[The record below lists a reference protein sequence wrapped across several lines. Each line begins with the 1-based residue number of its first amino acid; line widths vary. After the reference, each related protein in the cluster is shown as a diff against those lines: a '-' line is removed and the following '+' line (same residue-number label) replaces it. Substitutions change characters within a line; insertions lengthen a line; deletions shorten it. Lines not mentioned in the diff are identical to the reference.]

1 MESQEFEL
9 LSSEGNEI
17 IGASPQWLILW
28 GNSVIFLT
36 VLVVLG
42 LSCWIKCPS
51 IVSGQMALV
60 PHHAPV
66 VVQAQAPAISGLLL
80 SESGTTVRLG
90 QAIAVLRQQVP
101 AAHTTT
107 YRAPIAGHLL
117 LLKDLTHASQCQDSL
132 FAIVP
137 TANDYQCI
145 VHIPDEQYEAIAIG
159 QRVLLA
165 LKDYPSAEYGKLVG
179 QVSALAM
186 TSEHGQFRVVVRVLT
201 TRSTNNRLL
210 PVTGKSLGYAEIL
223 VRETTLFER
232 ISQGISL
239 SFHK

>member
-1 MESQEFEL
+1 MEPQEFEL

-28 GNSVIFLT
+28 GNSIIFLT

-60 PHHAPV
+60 PRHAPV
-66 VVQAQAPAISGLLL
+66 VVQAQGPALSGLLL
-80 SESGTTVRLG
+80 SKSGPPVRSG
-90 QAIAVLRQQVP
+90 QAIATLRQQGSV
-101 AAHTTT
+101 AQTTT
-107 YRAPIAGHLL
+107 YRAPIAGHLF
-117 LLKDLTHASQCQDSL
+117 LLKDLTHASQYQDSL

-145 VHIPDEQYEAIAIG
+145 VHIPNEQSGAIAIG
-159 QRVLLA
+159 QQVLLA
-165 LKDYPSAEYGKLVG
+165 LKDYPSNEYGKLVG

-186 TSEHGQFRVVVRVLT
+186 TSEHGRFRVVVRVLT
-201 TRSTNNRLL
+201 SRSTNNRLL
-210 PVTGKSLGYAEIL
+210 PVTGKSLGSAEIL
-223 VRETTLFER
+223 VQENTLFER
-232 ISQGISL
+232 ISKGVTL
-239 SFHK
+239 NFNE